1 MATPDTVQQG
11 DSGEAV
17 SYAQCYLV
25 FLGYLGGP
33 PDVDGIFGPNTD
45 DGVKKY
51 QAAEGIDAD
60 GIVGPVTWGRFLAF
74 RNLPPILGGGSSG
87 DVVRQVQRA
96 LNHLAHDESLPWTDL
111 AEDGDFGPLTEA
123 GVRIIQGAN
132 QCDVDGVV
140 GPQTW
145 TISLHAAGQRLGTVV
160 TF

>member
-11 DSGEAV
+11 DNGEAV

-25 FLGYLGGP
+25 LLGFLGGP

-45 DGVKKY
+45 AMVRKY
-51 QAAEGIDAD
+51 QAEQGIDAD
-60 GIVGPVTWGRFLAF
+60 GIVGPVTWGQFLAF
-74 RNLPPILGGGSSG
+74 RNLPPILGVGSAG

-96 LNHLAHDESLPWTDL
+96 FNQMAHDESLQWTDL

-123 GVRIIQGAN
+123 GTGIIQGAN
-132 QCDVDGVV
+132 ECDVDGVV

-145 TISLHAAGQRLGTVV
+145 AISLHAAGQHLGTLV